1 MDKSGLVVR
10 TAVLDD
16 LDAITKLE
24 YDFFPE
30 DRVSRRSLRY
40 FLTAPHRPVI
50 AATIDGEIAG
60 YALVALRKG
69 ARAARIY
76 SIAVDARFA
85 RRGVGFALLQACEK
99 YARLHGRAAL
109 TLEVR
114 YDNAAAIALYEK
126 SGFRQFGEHS
136 DYYADGATAL
146 RYRKALVP
154 RPHPQDRGSASPP
167 QARPPAPREMKRE
180 VLLCQPQPH
189 KSAALSGTFRDKF
202 AASPSQTPRSGVNPH
217 NA

>member
-1 MDKSGLVVR
+1 MNKGGLVVR
-10 TAVLDD
+10 AAVLDD
-16 LDAITKLE
+16 LDAITRLE
-24 YDFFPE
+24 YDSFPE

-40 FLTAPHRPVI
+40 FLTAPHRPVLV
-50 AATIDGEIAG
+50 ATIDDEIAG

-69 ARAARIY
+69 GRAARIY

-85 RRGVGFALLQACEK
+85 RRGVGSALLQACEK

-126 SGFRQFGEHS
+126 SAFHLFGEHS

-154 RPHPQDRGSASPP
+154 RPYPQDRGPP
-167 QARPPAPREMKRE
+167 HRPRRARLRRER
-180 VLLCQPQPH
+180 
-189 KSAALSGTFRDKF
+189 
-202 AASPSQTPRSGVNPH
+202 
-217 NA
+217 

>member
-24 YDFFPE
+24 YDSFPE
-30 DRVSRRSLRY
+30 DRVSRRSLQH
-40 FLTAPHRPVI
+40 FLRAPHRPVI
-50 AATIDGEIAG
+50 AATIDEEVVG
-60 YALVALRKG
+60 YALVSLRKR

-85 RRGVGFALLQACEK
+85 RRGVGLALLQACEN

-109 TLEVR
+109 SLEVR
-114 YDNAAAIALYEK
+114 YDNAPAIALYEK
-126 SGFRQFGEHS
+126 SDFRQFGEHA

-146 RYRKALVP
+146 RYQKVLVP
-154 RPHPQDRGSASPP
+154 RPRPQDRGSARRADRAHRRR
-167 QARPPAPREMKRE
+167 Q
-180 VLLCQPQPH
+180 
-189 KSAALSGTFRDKF
+189 F
-202 AASPSQTPRSGVNPH
+202 
-217 NA
+217 